1 MNKLLN
7 IWKEDKP
14 VINAWLSIPNSF
26 TAEAFGKMGWDAIT
40 IDMQHGQTDY
50 SASLPMLQALSS
62 GQSTP
67 MVRVPWSEPGII
79 MRMLDLGMLGIIAP
93 MINSKQDC
101 ERFVSYCYY
110 PPIGQRSFGPMRAQL
125 IHGSD
130 YFSKANENILS
141 FAMIETQEAVDN
153 LDDILSVPNLTG
165 VYIGPADMSVSYG
178 MKPKFDVKE
187 DPVFSNIK
195 LIAKKANEKGKIA
208 GIHNG
213 TTQYAK
219 EMIDIGFK
227 LVTISSDFR
236 SMSAHAQSVIDDMKE
251 KTKNSNPTEAYQ
263 SFLSFRKKGIRK
275 TRQAIKKNKLP
286 NIAQKL
292 PTLDIIKPIAEIINS
307 IHPIKLIDLLL
318 IFFFYSLFHF

>member
-1 MNKLLN
+1 MPLGYLATIFLAASNEDEFKRLSNESIFCHPIVSKNLSKL
-7 IWKEDKP
+7 IKQKK
-14 VINAWLSIPNSF
+14 LSTSVGDEGGF
-26 TAEAFGKMGWDAIT
+26 
-40 IDMQHGQTDY
+40 
-50 SASLPMLQALSS
+50 
-62 GQSTP
+62 
-67 MVRVPWSEPGII
+67 
-79 MRMLDLGMLGIIAP
+79 AP
-93 MINSKQDC
+93 MINNKQDC

-178 MKPKFDVKE
+178 MKPKFDVNE

-251 KTKNSNPTEAYQ
+251 KTKDSNPTEAY
-263 SFLSFRKKGIRK
+263 
-275 TRQAIKKNKLP
+275 
-286 NIAQKL
+286 
-292 PTLDIIKPIAEIINS
+292 
-307 IHPIKLIDLLL
+307 
-318 IFFFYSLFHF
+318 